1 VAFARGGIPEVIRD
15 GINGVLCRTAEEA
28 VAAAEGLDRIDRAG
42 VRADCEAR
50 FGDEVMVS
58 AYERLYREVI
68 AARGVA

>member
-1 VAFARGGIPEVIRD
+1 
-15 GINGVLCRTAEEA
+15 
-28 VAAAEGLDRIDRAG
+28 

-50 FGDEVMVS
+50 FSDDVMVS

>member
-15 GINGVLCRTAEEA
+15 GVNGVLCRTAEDA
-28 VAAAEGLDRIDRAG
+28 VAAAGQLDRIDRAG

-50 FGDEVMVS
+50 FSDDAMVS

-68 AARGVA
+68 AAREVA